1 MKRNGIIGLLIATF
15 IGIFLYN
22 ALQEVKPKEIENAPE
37 WIDLEVAMNEA
48 SATGRF
54 VLVDIYE
61 TGCQF
66 CKAMDREVYPAPAV
80 RNVLDQKFTVT
91 KINGHSDDPV
101 NFLGET
107 MTQKE
112 FAAQMGATAYPY
124 IVVLDSN
131 GNIVNTRRG
140 YLDVVSFTRFLNGSV
155 DEG

>member
-1 MKRNGIIGLLIATF
+1 LVTTF

-22 ALQEVKPKEIENAPE
+22 AMEEVKPKEIENAPE
-37 WIDLEVAMNEA
+37 WAGLEVALNEA
-48 SATGRF
+48 SATGRY
-54 VLVDIYE
+54 VLVDIFE

-80 RNVLDQKFTVT
+80 RNILDKKFTVT
-91 KINGHSDDPV
+91 KINGHSDAPV
-101 NFLGET
+101 TFLGET
-107 MTQKE
+107 MTEKE
-112 FAAQMGATAYPY
+112 FAAKMGATAYPF

-155 DEG
+155 SSS

>member
-1 MKRNGIIGLLIATF
+1 MKRSWIIGLLITTF

-22 ALQEVKPKEIENAPE
+22 AMQEVKPKEIENAPE
-37 WIDLEVAMNEA
+37 WADLEVAMNEA
-48 SATGRF
+48 AAKDRY
-54 VLVDIYE
+54 VLVDIFE

-101 NFLGET
+101 TFLGET
-107 MTQKE
+107 MTEKE
-112 FAAQMGATAYPY
+112 FAAKMGATAYPF
-124 IVVLDSN
+124 IVVLDSS

-155 DEG
+155 EGV